1 MPGAVGE
8 RADAGR
14 AYSRG
19 IYIVR
24 EIWEEEERILLGKEE
39 SLWVASVCEGHVKG
53 GLDVEGTEDQN
64 VGQGT
69 LQAWIRLR
77 RWARWDH
84 GSGPLPKDQ

>member
-19 IYIVR
+19 INIVR

-39 SLWVASVCEGHVKG
+39 SLWVASVCEGLVKG
-53 GLDVEGTEDQN
+53 GLGC
-64 VGQGT
+64 
-69 LQAWIRLR
+69 
-77 RWARWDH
+77 
-84 GSGPLPKDQ
+84 

>member
-1 MPGAVGE
+1 MGE

-19 IYIVR
+19 IYLVR

-53 GLDVEGTEDQN
+53 GLGCWRNWRPE
-64 VGQGT
+64 
-69 LQAWIRLR
+69 
-77 RWARWDH
+77 RWAGDTP
-84 GSGPLPKDQ
+84 GLD